1 MSTHPNPRAP
11 RTSRVYDDPYS
22 EGPPYDSW
30 TPPDARD
37 IANASYAHRLG
48 ISLDDI
54 ALFAAMAPGFETA
67 HTQVAQAW
75 LDARPAPE
83 PIAVV
88 RGADPW
94 NAVAYELH
102 LPATA
107 EGSLDGLR
115 VALKE
120 TIAAERGAP
129 VGAGSALLNGYLAPY
144 AASVVTRLR
153 NAGAVISY
161 TTRAD
166 NLGVAITGDSSADGV
181 VLNPWSRRH
190 TPGGSSAGA
199 AAAVAGGLADIA
211 IMVDQAGS
219 GRVPAAWCGLL
230 SFMPTQGIIPM
241 TGILGFTPRQ
251 DRVAV
256 AGLRVSDV
264 ARAASAISG
273 GDGHDLLQGPH
284 CPPVDWSKDVDW
296 SKELVDWS
304 AGLAADIRGLRI
316 GVVEE
321 SLSPAAC
328 DPAVA
333 ELIEERIRDLAALGA
348 DIHRVNIPEYTLAPS
363 VAMIFTAHGGVRG
376 MLDTQ
381 LGSIPTVMRGDAR
394 LVRHISDRRRA
405 HPEWLA
411 RTVQLTAAAAGHH
424 GGQPPGHWI
433 SMAQDLIPLLTE
445 AWDAPILNS
454 GPSQV
459 DVLLTPTVP
468 TTPPTVPRSDMTPEQ
483 LLSRRLGSGIW
494 HTAVTN
500 LTGRPA
506 VTVPAGRISGLP
518 IGMQVTT
525 LPHRERLLLRIAV
538 ALEPAGGH
546 PAAPH
551 DEETHSS

>member
-1 MSTHPNPRAP
+1 MSTLPNPGASRAD
-11 RTSRVYDDPYS
+11 RVYDDPYS
-22 EGPPYDSW
+22 AGPPYDSW
-30 TPPDARD
+30 TPPESRD

-54 ALFAAMAPGFETA
+54 ALFTSMAPGFETA

-75 LDARPAPE
+75 LAARPAPD
-83 PIAVV
+83 PIVAV
-88 RGADPW
+88 RGTDPW
-94 NAVAYELH
+94 HAVAYELH

-107 EGSLDGLR
+107 DGPLDGLR

-120 TIAAERGAP
+120 TVAAERGAP
-129 VGAGSALLNGYLAPY
+129 VGAGSALLAGYLAPY
-144 AASVVTRLR
+144 PATVATRLR
-153 NAGAVISY
+153 NAGAVISC

-181 VLNPWSRRH
+181 VLNPWSRWH

-199 AAAVAGGLADIA
+199 AAAVSAGLADIA

-219 GRVPAAWCGLL
+219 GRVPAAWCGLI

-256 AGLRVSDV
+256 AGRRVGDV
-264 ARAASAISG
+264 ALAASVISG

-284 CPPVDWSKDVDW
+284 CTPVDWSTDLIDW
-296 SKELVDWS
+296 ST
-304 AGLAADIRGLRI
+304 GIAADIRGLRI
-316 GVVEE
+316 GVVDE
-321 SLSPAAC
+321 SLSPAMC

-333 ELIEERIRDLAALGA
+333 ELIEERVRDLTALGA
-348 DIHRVNIPEYTLAPS
+348 SIHRVSIPPYALAPS
-363 VAMIFTAHGGVRG
+363 VAMLLTVHGGVPS
-376 MLDTQ
+376 LLATQ
-381 LGSIPTVMRGDAR
+381 LGSSPTVMRGDPR
-394 LVRHISDRRRA
+394 LVRHITDRRRD

-411 RTVQLTAAAAGHH
+411 RTVQLSAAAAGHH

-433 SMAQDLIPLLTE
+433 SMAQDLIPVLTE
-445 AWDAPILNS
+445 AWDAPILTS
-454 GPSQV
+454 GPSHV

-468 TTPPTVPRSDMTPEQ
+468 TTAPTVPRSDMTPEQ

-506 VTVPAGRISGLP
+506 VTMPAGHINGLP
-518 IGMQVTT
+518 VGMQVTT
-525 LPHRERLLLRIAV
+525 LPHHENLLLRIAA

-546 PAAPH
+546 PAAPYPTQ
-551 DEETHSS
+551 ETSS